1 MQNKGR
7 EKEIKGMQ
15 KVLEIFR
22 ISQTIDFKYVDWRSC
37 LGRG

>member
-15 KVLEIFR
+15 KSMEDFQNLPDNRFQIF
-22 ISQTIDFKYVDWRSC
+22 
-37 LGRG
+37 

>member
-22 ISQTIDFKYVDWRSC
+22 ISQNNRFQIF
-37 LGRG
+37 

>member
-22 ISQTIDFKYVDWRSC
+22 ISPDNRFQIF
-37 LGRG
+37 